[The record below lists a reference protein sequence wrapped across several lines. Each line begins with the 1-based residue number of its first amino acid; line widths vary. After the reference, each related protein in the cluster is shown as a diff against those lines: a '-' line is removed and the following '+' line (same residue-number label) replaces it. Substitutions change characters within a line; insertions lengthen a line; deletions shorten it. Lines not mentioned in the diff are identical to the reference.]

1 MFPAAN
7 RLDSWRGKCSKD
19 GMASKSELLRFLD
32 SRVFN
37 PILKVRK
44 SDYKE
49 SDQKALADVQGSTKS
64 EKQRFHG
71 YGSAQ
76 EIRDNYMSDLHSET
90 AKRINKE
97 LRRLKLPRLPD
108 VKEEFLKLAGGE
120 GGKKKSGGK
129 TKTAGG

>member
-1 MFPAAN
+1 
-7 RLDSWRGKCSKD
+7 
-19 GMASKSELLRFLD
+19 
-32 SRVFN
+32 
-37 PILKVRK
+37 
-44 SDYKE
+44 
-49 SDQKALADVQGSTKS
+49 
-64 EKQRFHG
+64 
-71 YGSAQ
+71 
-76 EIRDNYMSDLHSET
+76 MSDLHSET